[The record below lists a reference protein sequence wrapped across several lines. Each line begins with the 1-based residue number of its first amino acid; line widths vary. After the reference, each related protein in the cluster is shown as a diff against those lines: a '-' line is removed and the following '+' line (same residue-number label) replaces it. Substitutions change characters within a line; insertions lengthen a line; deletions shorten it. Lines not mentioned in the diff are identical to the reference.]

1 MTEAPPGQSAADQCG
16 RDLQRLDPDR
26 WLTTLFAPDAS
37 RPGLFAL
44 YAFNAEIA
52 RARESVSQPMIGQ
65 IRLQWWREAWEG
77 IVAGTPRQHPV
88 VLALHE
94 YCRDLDQAT
103 VMSLIDAR
111 ERDMEEAPFADFAAL
126 TTYAR
131 DTSAPLMKLAV
142 QQLGAGADSAVIDA
156 AGTAYALTG
165 LLRATPHLL
174 ARQRVLLPLEL
185 LSEQGLSPEAVYQ
198 TDTGTALQPVYAR
211 IAAEAERLLQAAR
224 QRTIPRAALPAL
236 LPAALTGLSLKVL
249 RRSHYDPVAA
259 ETMITPLKKQ
269 IALLWASLRGRF

>member
-1 MTEAPPGQSAADQCG
+1 MTESPAEQCG

-77 IVAGTPRQHPV
+77 IAAGKPRQHPV

-94 YCRDLDQAT
+94 HCRDLDQSA
-103 VMSLIDAR
+103 VMALIDAR
-111 ERDMEEAPFADFAAL
+111 ERDMEDAPFANLAAL
-126 TTYAR
+126 TEYAR
-131 DTSAPLMKLAV
+131 ATSAPLMQLAV
-142 QQLGAGADSAVIDA
+142 QQLGAQADDDAIDA

-165 LLRATPHLL
+165 ILRAAPHLL
-174 ARQRVLLPLEL
+174 ARHRVLLPLDL
-185 LSEQGLSPEAVYQ
+185 LAAQGLSPEAAYQ
-198 TDTGTALQPVYAR
+198 TETGTALGQVFTR
-211 IAAEAERLLQAAR
+211 IAAEAEAQLNTAR
-224 QRTIPRAALPAL
+224 QQKISRAALPAL
-236 LPAALTGLSLKVL
+236 MPATLAGLALKAL
-249 RRSHYDPVAA
+249 RRCDYDPVAA
-259 ETMITPLKKQ
+259 ETAITPLRRQ
-269 IALLWASLRGRF
+269 MALLWASLRGGF